1 MFTFDRSLNP
11 DQQAAIQ
18 HAAGPALILAGAGS
32 GKTTVLTH
40 HAAWLIKEKG
50 VSPEEILLVTFT
62 NKAAQEMID
71 RITTLTGLPLQYSG
85 TFHSVCAR
93 ILRKHAPLL
102 GLSHSFVIYDAD
114 DQLSLIKAL
123 YKEHNYPVAQLKP
136 QAARAK
142 ISEAKNE
149 LKSPA
154 DVLHSAGDDQD
165 ILLAKVY
172 QHYQVALTEA
182 QAVDFDDLLLLSI
195 RLFTEH
201 DLVAQRYQTQFQHV
215 LVDEY
220 QDTNKAQYA
229 LTKLWGEPQN
239 NIFVVGDFCQSIYS
253 WRGADFR
260 NMLQYKEDFP
270 EHEEYKLEQNYRSNQ
285 SILDAASSVIKHNT
299 SHPTLTL
306 WTDRTDDEYIRV
318 LESYSSDDEARA
330 IGLELLKNNTP
341 LNETVILY
349 RTNAQSRS
357 FEEQFIRL
365 GVPYRLIGG
374 VRFYERKEIKD
385 VISFAR
391 LTINPKD
398 AVSYQRIAKLGK
410 RKLASFLQWAEKQTD
425 FGAQSA
431 APALQEILTVSDY
444 LAAFDERLPEDQARI
459 DNVLELLALAQHE
472 STLTT
477 LLERIALLQDTDQ
490 LEQRNQKNGVL
501 LMSLHSAKGLEFERV
516 YLVGMEEGLLPHS
529 RSFYDTFQ
537 MEEERRL
544 CYVGITRAKKYLT
557 LSYAK
562 NRYMYGK
569 GVSSTPSR
577 FLGELPINR
586 IRAAG
591 ISQGKSSSN
600 IRSVLG
606 ASGAAHNSMERRI
619 ISDDDLDAL
628 LKGEVSVGTFLDS

>member
-1 MFTFDRSLNP
+1 MFTLDRSLNP
-11 DQQAAIQ
+11 DQQAAVQ
-18 HAAGPALILAGAGS
+18 HPAGPALILAGAGS

-40 HAAWLIKEKG
+40 HAAWLIQEKE

-114 DQLSLIKAL
+114 DQLSLIKAI
-123 YKEHNYPVAQLKP
+123 YKEHNHPVAQLKP

-142 ISEAKNE
+142 ISEAKND
-149 LKSPA
+149 LKSPE
-154 DVLHSAGDDQD
+154 DVLHVAGDDQD

-172 QHYQVALTEA
+172 QQYQAALINA

-201 DLVAQRYQTQFQHV
+201 ELVAQRYQTQFQHV

-260 NMLQYKEDFP
+260 NMLQYKEDYP

-306 WTDRTDDEYIRV
+306 WTDRTDDEYIRL
-318 LESYSSDDEARA
+318 LENYSSDDEARA
-330 IGLELLKNNTP
+330 IGLELLKNSTP
-341 LNETVILY
+341 LKDTAILY

-391 LTINPKD
+391 LAINPND
-398 AVSYQRIAKLGK
+398 AVSHQRIAKLGK
-410 RKLASFLQWAEKQTD
+410 RKLASFIRWAETQTD
-425 FGAQSA
+425 FGAQPA
-431 APALQEILTVSDY
+431 AQALQEILKISDY
-444 LAAFDERLPEDQARI
+444 LNTFDERLPEDQTRI

-472 STLTT
+472 STLNT

-490 LEQRNQKNGVL
+490 VDQRNQNNGVL
-501 LMSLHSAKGLEFERV
+501 LMSLHSAKGLEFEQV

-569 GVSSTPSR
+569 GVNSTPSR
-577 FLGELPINR
+577 FLGELPVNR
-586 IRAAG
+586 IRSTG
-591 ISQGKSSSN
+591 VNQG
-600 IRSVLG
+600 RSVMG
-606 ASGAAHNSMERRI
+606 VSSAITASKTIGDSTQRRI

>member
-1 MFTFDRSLNP
+1 MFTIDRSLNP
-11 DQQAAIQ
+11 DQQAAVQ
-18 HAAGPALILAGAGS
+18 HPSGPALILAGAGS

-62 NKAAQEMID
+62 NKAAQEMIG

-114 DQLSLIKAL
+114 DQLSLVKAI
-123 YKEHNYPVAQLKP
+123 YKEHNYSPTQLKP
-136 QAARAK
+136 QTARAL
-142 ISEAKNE
+142 ISDAKNE
-149 LKSPA
+149 LKNPE
-154 DVLHSAGDDQD
+154 DVLHSAGDDAG
-165 ILLAKVY
+165 ILAAKVY
-172 QHYQVALTEA
+172 KKYQDALATA
-182 QAVDFDDLLLLSI
+182 QAVDFDDLLLLTI
-195 RLFTEH
+195 RLFTEN
-201 DLVAQRYQTQFQHV
+201 DLVAHRYQQQFQHV

-220 QDTNKAQYA
+220 QDTNKAQYV

-260 NMLQYKEDFP
+260 NMMQYKEDYP
-270 EHEEYKLEQNYRSNQ
+270 DHEEYKLEQNYRSNQ
-285 SILDAASSVIKHNT
+285 SILDAASEIIKHNT
-299 SHPTLTL
+299 THPTLTL
-306 WTDRTDDEYIRV
+306 WTDRTDDEYIRL
-318 LESYSSDDEARA
+318 LENYSSDDEARA
-330 IGLELLKNNTP
+330 IGLELLKNTTP
-341 LNETVILY
+341 LNNTAILY

-391 LTINPKD
+391 LAINTND
-398 AVSYQRIAKLGK
+398 SVSNQRIAKLGK
-410 RKLASFLQWAEKQTD
+410 RRLASYIQWAKEQVD
-425 FGAQSA
+425 IGAQPA
-431 APALQEILTVSDY
+431 AKALQDILKASDY
-444 LAAFDERLPEDQARI
+444 MNTFDERLPEDQARI

-472 STLTT
+472 STLTV

-490 LEQRNQKNGVL
+490 VVQQNQKSGVL
-501 LMSLHSAKGLEFERV
+501 LMSLHSAKGLEFEQV

-529 RSFYDTFQ
+529 RSLYDTFQ

-577 FLGELPINR
+577 FLGELPSHR
-586 IRAAG
+586 IRSTRADRG
-591 ISQGKSSSN
+591 G
-600 IRSVLG
+600 SVLN
-606 ASGAAHNSMERRI
+606 AAKQISESSERRLV
-619 ISDDDLDAL
+619 SDDDLDAL
-628 LKGEVSVGTFLDS
+628 LKGEVSVSTFLDS

>member
-1 MFTFDRSLNP
+1 MYTIDRSLNP
-11 DQQAAIQ
+11 DQQAAVQ
-18 HAAGPALILAGAGS
+18 HPSGPALILAGAGS

-40 HAAWLIKEKG
+40 HAAWLIKEKE

-71 RITTLTGLPLQYSG
+71 RITALTGLPLQYSG

-114 DQLSLIKAL
+114 DQLSLVKAI
-123 YKEHNYPVAQLKP
+123 YKEHNHPSAQLKP
-136 QAARAK
+136 QAARAR
-142 ISEAKNE
+142 ISDAKNE
-149 LKSPA
+149 LKIPE
-154 DVLHSAGDDQD
+154 DILHSAGDDND
-165 ILLAKVY
+165 ILLAKIYKQY
-172 QHYQVALTEA
+172 QDALTQA
-182 QAVDFDDLLLLSI
+182 QAVDFDDLLLLTI
-195 RLFTEH
+195 RLFTEN
-201 DLVAQRYQTQFQHV
+201 DLVAHRYQEQFQHV

-220 QDTNKAQYA
+220 QDTNKAQYL

-260 NMLQYKEDFP
+260 NMMQYKEDYP
-270 EHEEYKLEQNYRSNQ
+270 DHEEYKLEQNYRSNQ
-285 SILDAASSVIKHNT
+285 SILDAASEIIKHNT
-299 SHPTLTL
+299 THPTLTL
-306 WTDRTDDEYIRV
+306 WTDRSDDEYIRL
-318 LESYSSDDEARA
+318 LENYSSDDEARA
-330 IGLELLKNNTP
+330 IGLELLQNTTP
-341 LNETVILY
+341 LNATAILY

-391 LTINPKD
+391 LAINSGD
-398 AVSYQRIAKLGK
+398 SVSHQRIAKLGK
-410 RKLASFLQWAEKQTD
+410 RRLASYLQWVKEQVDIGSQPA
-425 FGAQSA
+425 AQ
-431 APALQEILTVSDY
+431 ALQDILKASDY
-444 LAAFDERLPEDQARI
+444 MNTFDERLPEDQARI

-472 STLTT
+472 STLTA
-477 LLERIALLQDTDQ
+477 LLERIALIQDTDQ
-490 LEQRNQKNGVL
+490 VDQQNQKNGVL

-529 RSFYDTFQ
+529 RSLYDTFQ

-569 GVSSTPSR
+569 GMTAIPSR
-577 FLGELPINR
+577 FLGELPSSR
-586 IRAAG
+586 VRSARPDQGRSLLSAAKQV
-591 ISQGKSSSN
+591 SESS
-600 IRSVLG
+600 
-606 ASGAAHNSMERRI
+606 ERRLV
-619 ISDDDLDAL
+619 SDDDLDAL
-628 LKGEVSVGTFLDS
+628 LKGELSVGTFLDS

>member
-1 MFTFDRSLNP
+1 MFTIDRSLNL
-11 DQQAAIQ
+11 DQQAAVQ
-18 HAAGPALILAGAGS
+18 HPAGPALILAGAGS

-40 HAAWLIKEKG
+40 HAAWLIQEKA
-50 VSPEEILLVTFT
+50 VDPEQVLLVTFT
-62 NKAAQEMID
+62 NKAAQEMIA
-71 RITTLTGLPLQYSG
+71 RITSLTGLPLQYSG

-114 DQLSLIKAL
+114 DQLSLIKAI
-123 YKEHNYPVAQLKP
+123 YKEHNFPTAQLKP
-136 QAARAK
+136 QATRAL
-142 ISEAKNE
+142 ISDAKNE
-149 LKSPA
+149 LKTPE
-154 DVLHSAGDDQD
+154 DCLHSAGDDNG
-165 ILLAKVY
+165 ILLAKIYKQY
-172 QHYQVALTEA
+172 QDALTTA
-182 QAVDFDDLLLLSI
+182 QATDFDDLLLLTI
-195 RLFTEH
+195 RLFTEN
-201 DLVAQRYQTQFQHV
+201 DLVAQRYQQQFQHV

-220 QDTNKAQYA
+220 QDTNKAQYL

-260 NMLQYKEDFP
+260 NMMQYKEDFP
-270 EHEEYKLEQNYRSNQ
+270 EHAEYKLEQNYRSNQ
-285 SILDAASSVIKHNT
+285 SILDAASEIIKHNT
-299 SHPTLTL
+299 THPTLTL
-306 WTDRTDDEYIRV
+306 WTERTDDEYINL
-318 LESYSSDDEARA
+318 LENYSSDDEARA
-330 IGLELLKNNTP
+330 IGLELLSNSTP
-341 LNETVILY
+341 LSNTAILY

-385 VISFAR
+385 VISYAR
-391 LTINPKD
+391 LALNPND
-398 AVSYQRIAKLGK
+398 AVSYQRAAKLGK
-410 RKLASFLQWAEKQTD
+410 RRLASYLQWASEQID
-425 FGAQSA
+425 IGSQPA
-431 APALQEILTVSDY
+431 AKVVQDVLKASDY
-444 LAAFDERLPEDQARI
+444 MNTFDERLPEDQARI

-472 STLTT
+472 VTLAS
-477 LLERIALLQDTDQ
+477 LLERIALMQDTDQ
-490 LEQRNQKNGVL
+490 VDRQNEKSGVL

-529 RSFYDTFQ
+529 RSLYDTFQ

-577 FLGELPINR
+577 FLGELPAHRLRSNKVQ
-586 IRAAG
+586 
-591 ISQGKSSSN
+591 QG
-600 IRSVLG
+600 RSVLHSAKKSDD
-606 ASGAAHNSMERRI
+606 ASERRLV
-619 ISDDDLDAL
+619 SDDDLDAF
-628 LKGEVSVGTFLDS
+628 LKGEVSVSTFFDS